1 MNATQG
7 VAASRTDGHAWQRG
21 HAENGLTLIE
31 LLVVVF
37 LLGLLAQAAVLASA
51 GALEEAQQ
59 QTTQQTLAQLEIAL
73 LGQPQRLDS
82 LGRPNFGGFVA
93 DVGGLP
99 VHRGAPASA
108 TPEEAA
114 AVALRELWMQPGA
127 DPATPDQDG
136 LRSVAGFALQT
147 TVLDADVRL
156 ACGWRGPYLRLGVG
170 VAALRDGWGNAYL
183 PFDRTG
189 VASALGGEIAAV
201 LSYGADAQAAG
212 TGYAADLSL
221 LLDASSTVLS
231 PMPVA
236 ARQSGDVTVRVQ
248 TLPSGGDVLVVRL
261 YGPVTGPVAGTLG
274 LIRKAER
281 SPTGISFTPGDPVV
295 VTLAGVPIGP
305 RVLRAYQTTAVPLD
319 TDPVPAGPRS
329 PVLPITVEPYAIQPL
344 QLTIQGS

>member
-1 MNATQG
+1 MNPSSIADARTG
-7 VAASRTDGHAWQRG
+7 VRAPRG
-21 HAENGLTLIE
+21 DAGLTLIE

-59 QTTQQTLAQLEIAL
+59 QTTQQTLAQLETAL

-82 LGRPNFGGFVA
+82 LGRPNYGGFVA

-99 VHRGAPASA
+99 VHRGGD
-108 TPEEAA
+108 AA
-114 AVALRELWMQPGA
+114 AALRELWMQPGA
-127 DPATPDQDG
+127 IAATPDPDG

-183 PFDRTG
+183 PFDRAG
-189 VASALGGEIAAV
+189 MASVLGGEIAAV
-201 LSYGADAQAAG
+201 LSYGADGQAAG

-221 LLDASSTVLS
+221 LLEASSTVLS

-236 ARQSGDVTVRVQ
+236 ARQSGDVTVHVQ
-248 TLPSGGDVLVVRL
+248 TLPSGGDVLVVRV

-274 LIRKAER
+274 LMKKAER
-281 SPTGISFTPGDPVV
+281 SPTGIPFTPGDPVV

-305 RVLRAYQTTAVPLD
+305 RALRAYQTTAVPLD